1 MKTPCETIV
10 WHVLPVIRKEFTKS
24 LVTHHGFTQRKTAIR
39 LGITDAAVSRY
50 LSGKR
55 GNIDISNKRI
65 LKEIND
71 SANVIANGNKKTVIQ
86 ETCRICSLLKIQ
98 WIYRG
103 NISCFVNDKKKK
115 TKDSI
120 KAIGL
125 LSGGLDS
132 TLAVKLLIDQGIE
145 VTAFNMITPFLYLH
159 KKRMQTRSRKS
170 RKTIRSPR

>member
-55 GNIDISNKRI
+55 GNIDIANKRI

-71 SANVIANGNKKTVIQ
+71 SATVIANGNKKTVTQ
-86 ETCRICSLLKIQ
+86 ETCRICSLLKSSGFIE
-98 WIYRG
+98 G
-103 NISCFVNDKKKK
+103 ISHACK
-115 TKDSI
+115 
-120 KAIGL
+120 
-125 LSGGLDS
+125 
-132 TLAVKLLIDQGIE
+132 
-145 VTAFNMITPFLYLH
+145 
-159 KKRMQTRSRKS
+159 
-170 RKTIRSPR
+170 